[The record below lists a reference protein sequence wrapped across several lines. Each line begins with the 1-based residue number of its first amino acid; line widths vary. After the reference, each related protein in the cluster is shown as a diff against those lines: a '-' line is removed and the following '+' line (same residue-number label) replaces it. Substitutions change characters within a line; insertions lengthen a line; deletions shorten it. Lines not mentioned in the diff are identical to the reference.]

1 MAAKNMRA
9 AAAVLL
15 LLHATL
21 AARQDNDTKTYE
33 YNIVVVGDIHDDVDA
48 LYRLRDHLQRH
59 SRRYDMLL
67 CTGDLTSMAHEA
79 TSKGTAGAGDVP
91 RSNAYMRRAAAV
103 AEALA
108 AMAPLAYFV
117 PGALDPLPLYD
128 APASA
133 APANQARNAH
143 EQVEEVTR
151 GLWVAGLG
159 GAPAPFEYKGDGSK
173 STKKRARVANETKS
187 WLNGFPYDDA
197 EFKKRQQSLRK
208 TISKIPAGD
217 AVLLLTHAG
226 PDGAGTSLLAGADP
240 DSIDDPKGIRKQPLH
255 AGSAALHDLLAAPAS
270 QRTVL
275 LSAHGR
281 AHAAGGVARF
291 GRTTVVNPGSLR
303 YTRQYGTVTLME
315 TRTYRPRRASSWR
328 VVRAAIHDADDRSL
342 DAATA
347 APALSPGRALVAGL
361 ALLVFGAVA
370 ARLCVPRADAP
381 RSRSWRRRLYAAEFD
396 AADDGDPLAAS

>member
-1 MAAKNMRA
+1 MRA
-9 AAAVLL
+9 AAALLL
-15 LLHATL
+15 LLHAAF

-91 RSNAYMRRAAAV
+91 RSNAYMRRAAAA

-151 GLWVAGLG
+151 GCGSRASRRAG
-159 GAPAPFEYKGDGSK
+159 AFEYKGDGSK

-208 TISKIPAGD
+208 AISNIPAGD

-255 AGSAALHDLLAAPAS
+255 AGSAALHDLLAAP
-270 QRTVL
+270 
-275 LSAHGR
+275 
-281 AHAAGGVARF
+281 
-291 GRTTVVNPGSLR
+291 
-303 YTRQYGTVTLME
+303 
-315 TRTYRPRRASSWR
+315 
-328 VVRAAIHDADDRSL
+328 
-342 DAATA
+342 
-347 APALSPGRALVAGL
+347 
-361 ALLVFGAVA
+361 
-370 ARLCVPRADAP
+370 CVQINQ
-381 RSRSWRRRLYAAEFD
+381 
-396 AADDGDPLAAS
+396 

>member
-1 MAAKNMRA
+1 MRA
-9 AAAVLL
+9 AAALLL
-15 LLHATL
+15 LLHAAF

-108 AMAPLAYFV
+108 AMAPWRAV
-117 PGALDPLPLYD
+117 PALDPLPLYD

-143 EQVEEVTR
+143 EQVEE
-151 GLWVAGLG
+151 
-159 GAPAPFEYKGDGSK
+159 

-208 TISKIPAGD
+208 AISNIPAGD

-255 AGSAALHDLLAAPAS
+255 AGSAALHDLLAAP
-270 QRTVL
+270 
-275 LSAHGR
+275 
-281 AHAAGGVARF
+281 
-291 GRTTVVNPGSLR
+291 
-303 YTRQYGTVTLME
+303 
-315 TRTYRPRRASSWR
+315 
-328 VVRAAIHDADDRSL
+328 
-342 DAATA
+342 
-347 APALSPGRALVAGL
+347 
-361 ALLVFGAVA
+361 
-370 ARLCVPRADAP
+370 CVQINQ
-381 RSRSWRRRLYAAEFD
+381 
-396 AADDGDPLAAS
+396 

>member
-1 MAAKNMRA
+1 MSRA
-9 AAAVLL
+9 AALLL
-15 LLHATL
+15 LLHAAF

-133 APANQARNAH
+133 APPNQARNAH

-159 GAPAPFEYKGDGSK
+159 VTQSPYLIREARELRAQARSAVESPLRRIFYEYAHYRRVNVYAPM
-173 STKKRARVANETKS
+173 
-187 WLNGFPYDDA
+187 
-197 EFKKRQQSLRK
+197 
-208 TISKIPAGD
+208 
-217 AVLLLTHAG
+217 HM
-226 PDGAGTSLLAGADP
+226 PDGVEAELDRIL
-240 DSIDDPKGIRKQPLH
+240 
-255 AGSAALHDLLAAPAS
+255 
-270 QRTVL
+270 
-275 LSAHGR
+275 GR
-281 AHAAGGVARF
+281 G
-291 GRTTVVNPGSLR
+291 
-303 YTRQYGTVTLME
+303 
-315 TRTYRPRRASSWR
+315 
-328 VVRAAIHDADDRSL
+328 
-342 DAATA
+342 
-347 APALSPGRALVAGL
+347 
-361 ALLVFGAVA
+361 
-370 ARLCVPRADAP
+370 
-381 RSRSWRRRLYAAEFD
+381 
-396 AADDGDPLAAS
+396 